1 MFRELLARLLPK
13 RRPFHRWA
21 RQATHASTHEP
32 LCHIMLGE
40 IYHAHAAIHG
50 PNKLLP
56 GDAMPY
62 QPERL
67 RVSDTGSDSTLV

>member
-1 MFRELLARLLPK
+1 
-13 RRPFHRWA
+13 
-21 RQATHASTHEP
+21 
-32 LCHIMLGE
+32 MLGE

-67 RVSDTGSDSTLV
+67 RASDTGSDSTLV